1 MIIKKIQIKNFRSY
15 YGDNHLSLSKS
26 LTLVIGDNGDGKTTL
41 FEALEWLFDTTGEN
55 RKESHISEKRKSELR
70 IGESDEVAVNISFE
84 HDGEKEI
91 EKCFTFEKTT
101 TDNIRTKDYKFI
113 GYVVDGSERRRV
125 AGDILLNMCFEPVI
139 RKYCLFK
146 GENELNVFDN
156 DTALKTLV
164 DTFSGIRDF
173 DKLVDL
179 TSSFEQSSARAT
191 SRELQNDRKVSKQA
205 KELNAQLTDVVND
218 IQSIKTEL
226 NQKKIS
232 INKFSSE
239 LENLEKNQETTE
251 RYQAIKERIK
261 GLKDK
266 RVRLL
271 ALSSC
276 EYNTNL
282 LDEYW
287 ILRSFPPIIK
297 EFSAKV
303 SALSKEKRRLDKQET
318 ERRAKKAGERE
329 AISRIQ
335 KLANDAVPLP
345 WNLPDEA
352 TMKEMIDDEICKVC
366 GRPAPKDS
374 DAYKFMCNKLNEYL
388 AHIAEE
394 ANINSNTK
402 EDDEKP
408 LFVNSFINELHSRQI
423 RLSGDNEQ
431 EISKI
436 ATTITDCLEFV
447 NTRKEE
453 LAEVEKQLKELEQE
467 QSDLLVQSGSTA
479 ELLDKNILDLR
490 GFFDTKSRYE
500 SRVSELETTLKFK
513 ESLKAEIQEKL
524 SQLTPGSSMTQVYQR
539 VHTAFER
546 ITKAF
551 ANAKEQN
558 INNFLQMLEAESN
571 KYLKKLNKND
581 FYGIIRIRKTINNSA
596 RIELYS
602 DNNTRIENPNGA
614 LKTTMYMSVLFAISQ
629 ITTLKREQD
638 YPLIF
643 DAPTSSFGNYKRDI
657 FYNVIDQ
664 IDKQCVIATKD
675 LLILDN
681 ETGEKKLDMETIN
694 KLNCSVYRIKK
705 VEPFD
710 ENKIETIQTTIEI
723 VKNSLL

>member
-1 MIIKKIQIKNFRSY
+1 MIIKDIKINNFRSY
-15 YGDNHLSLSKS
+15 YGSNHLSLSKG

-55 RKESHISEKRKSELR
+55 RKDSHISEKRKSELE
-70 IGESDEVAVNISFE
+70 IGESDEVSVRITFE

-91 EKCFTFEKTT
+91 EKSFTFERLSE
-101 TDNIRTKDYKFI
+101 DNVRTKDYKFV
-113 GYVVDGSERRRV
+113 GYFIEGSERYFID
-125 AGDILLNMCFEPVI
+125 GDRLLNMCFEPVI
-139 RKYCLFK
+139 RNYCMFK
-146 GENELNVFDN
+146 GEDKLNVFGKD
-156 DTALKTLV
+156 DTALKVLV

-173 DKLVDL
+173 DRLVEL
-179 TSSFEQSSARAT
+179 TSNFEQSSARAAN
-191 SRELQNDRKVSKQA
+191 RELQNDKKVSNQA
-205 KELNAQLTDVVND
+205 KELNTQLNDVTND

-232 INKFSSE
+232 ISDFATK
-239 LENLEKNQETTE
+239 LEALERNQETSE

-266 RVRLL
+266 RAKFS

-276 EYNTNL
+276 DYSTNL

-287 ILRSFPPIIK
+287 ILRSFPAIIK
-297 EFSAKV
+297 EYSKKV

-318 ERRAKKAGERE
+318 ERRAKEAGERE
-329 AISRIQ
+329 AISKIQ

-366 GRPAPKDS
+366 GRPAPKGS
-374 DAYKFMCNKLNEYL
+374 DAYEFMCNKMNEYL
-388 AHIAEE
+388 AHIAAE
-394 ANINSNTK
+394 ANKNSGMN
-402 EDDEKP
+402 EDEKP
-408 LFVNSFINELHSRQI
+408 LFPNSFINELHSRQI
-423 RLSGDNEQ
+423 KLSGDTEQ

-436 ATTITDCLEFV
+436 ATTISDRLEFV
-447 NTRKEE
+447 TKRKAD
-453 LAEVEKQLKELEQE
+453 LAEVEKQLRELETE
-467 QSDLLVQSGSTA
+467 RNDLLMQSGLSA
-479 ELLDKNILDLR
+479 ELLDKSISDLR
-490 GFFDTKSRYE
+490 GFFDAKSRAE

-513 ESLKAEIQEKL
+513 ESAKAEIQEKL
-524 SQLTPGSSMTQVYQR
+524 SQLEPTSSMTQVYQR

-558 INNFLQMLEAESN
+558 INNFLQMLETESN
-571 KYLKKLNKND
+571 KYLQKLNKND

-602 DNNTRIENPNGA
+602 DNGTRIENPNGA

-629 ITTLKREQD
+629 ITTVKREQD

-643 DAPTSSFGNYKRDI
+643 DAPTSSFGGFKEDT
-657 FYNVIDQ
+657 FYNVIDT
-664 IDKQCVIATKD
+664 IDKQCVIVTKD
-675 LLILDN
+675 LLNIDKTTGQKALDF
-681 ETGEKKLDMETIN
+681 DTIN
-694 KLNCSVYRIKK
+694 KLSCSVYRIEK
-705 VEPFD
+705 VEPFND
-710 ENKIETIQTTIEI
+710 KDLSTIQTV
-723 VKNSLL
+723 VKPIR

>member
-1 MIIKKIQIKNFRSY
+1 MIIKEIKINNFRSY
-15 YGDNHLSLSKS
+15 YGSNHLSLSKG

-55 RKESHISEKRKSELR
+55 RKDSHISEKRKSELE
-70 IGESDEVAVNISFE
+70 IGESDEVSVSITFE

-91 EKCFTFEKTT
+91 EKSFTFERLSE
-101 TDNIRTKDYKFI
+101 DNVRTKDYKFV
-113 GYVVDGSERRRV
+113 GYFIEGSERYFI
-125 AGDILLNMCFEPVI
+125 AGDRLLNMCFEPVI
-139 RKYCLFK
+139 RNYCMFK
-146 GENELNVFDN
+146 GEDKLNVFGKD
-156 DTALKTLV
+156 DTALKVLV

-173 DKLVDL
+173 DRLVEL
-179 TSSFEQSSARAT
+179 TSNFEQSSARAAN
-191 SRELQNDRKVSKQA
+191 RELQNDKKVSNQA
-205 KELNAQLTDVVND
+205 KELNTQLNDVTND

-232 INKFSSE
+232 ISDFATK
-239 LENLEKNQETTE
+239 LEALERNQETSE

-266 RVRLL
+266 RAKFS

-276 EYNTNL
+276 DYSTNL

-287 ILRSFPPIIK
+287 ILSSFPAVIK
-297 EFSAKV
+297 EFSIKV

-318 ERRAKKAGERE
+318 ERRAKEAGERE
-329 AISRIQ
+329 AISKIQ

-366 GRPAPKDS
+366 GRPAPKGS
-374 DAYKFMCNKLNEYL
+374 DAYEFMCNKMNEYL
-388 AHIAEE
+388 AHIAAE
-394 ANINSNTK
+394 ANKNSGMN
-402 EDDEKP
+402 EDEKP
-408 LFVNSFINELHSRQI
+408 LFPNSFINELHSRQI
-423 RLSGDNEQ
+423 KLSGDTEQ

-436 ATTITDCLEFV
+436 ATTISDRLEFV
-447 NTRKEE
+447 TKRKAD
-453 LAEVEKQLKELEQE
+453 LAEVEKQLRELETE
-467 QSDLLVQSGSTA
+467 RNDLLMQSGLSA
-479 ELLDKNILDLR
+479 ELLDKSISDLR
-490 GFFDTKSRYE
+490 GFFDAKSRAE

-513 ESLKAEIQEKL
+513 ERAKAEIQEKL
-524 SQLTPGSSMTQVYQR
+524 SQLEPTSSMTQVYQR

-558 INNFLQMLEAESN
+558 INNFLQMLETESN
-571 KYLKKLNKND
+571 KYLQKLNKND

-602 DNNTRIENPNGA
+602 DNGTRIENPNGA

-629 ITTLKREQD
+629 ITTVKREQD

-643 DAPTSSFGNYKRDI
+643 DAPTSSFGGFKEDT
-657 FYNVIDQ
+657 FYNVIDT
-664 IDKQCVIATKD
+664 IDKQCVIVTKD
-675 LLILDN
+675 LLNIDKTTGQKALDF
-681 ETGEKKLDMETIN
+681 DTIN
-694 KLNCSVYRIKK
+694 KLSCSVYRIEK
-705 VEPFD
+705 VEPFND
-710 ENKIETIQTTIEI
+710 KDLSTIQTV
-723 VKNSLL
+723 VKPIR

>member
-1 MIIKKIQIKNFRSY
+1 MIIKEIKINNFRSY
-15 YGDNHLSLSKS
+15 YGSNHLSLSKG

-55 RKESHISEKRKSELR
+55 RKDSHISEKRKSELE
-70 IGESDEVAVNISFE
+70 IGESDEVSVNITFE

-91 EKCFTFEKTT
+91 EKSFTFERISE
-101 TDNIRTKDYKFI
+101 DNIRTKDYKFV
-113 GYVVDGSERRRV
+113 GYFIDGAERHSI
-125 AGDILLNMCFEPVI
+125 AGDRLLNMCFEPVI

-173 DKLVDL
+173 DRLVDL
-179 TSSFEQSSARAT
+179 TSNFEQSSARAAN
-191 SRELQNDRKVSKQA
+191 RELQNDKKVSNQA
-205 KELNAQLTDVVND
+205 KELNAQLNDVIND

-232 INKFSSE
+232 INEFSSKLE
-239 LENLEKNQETTE
+239 LLEKNQETSE

-266 RVRLL
+266 RAKLV
-271 ALSSC
+271 AWSSC
-276 EYNTNL
+276 EYSTNL

-287 ILRSFPPIIK
+287 ILRSFPAIIK
-297 EFSAKV
+297 EFSTKV

-318 ERRAKKAGERE
+318 ERRAKEAGERE
-329 AISRIQ
+329 AISKIQ

-366 GRPAPKDS
+366 GRPAPKGS
-374 DAYKFMCNKLNEYL
+374 EAYEFMCNKLNEYL
-388 AHIAEE
+388 AHIAAE
-394 ANINSNTK
+394 ANKNSGTK

-408 LFVNSFINELHSRQI
+408 LFPNSFINELHSRQI
-423 RLSGDNEQ
+423 KLSGDTEQ
-431 EISKI
+431 EISRI
-436 ATTITDCLEFV
+436 ATTISDRLEFV
-447 NTRKEE
+447 TKRKAE
-453 LAEVEKQLKELEQE
+453 LAEVDKQLQELETE
-467 QSDLLVQSGSTA
+467 QNDLLMQSGLSA
-479 ELLDKNILDLR
+479 ELLDKSISDLR
-490 GFFDTKSRYE
+490 GFFDAKSRAE

-513 ESLKAEIQEKL
+513 ESARAEIQEKL
-524 SQLTPGSSMTQVYQR
+524 SQLEPTSSMTQVYQR

-558 INNFLQMLEAESN
+558 INNFLQMLETESN
-571 KYLKKLNKND
+571 KYLQKLNKND

-602 DNNTRIENPNGA
+602 DNGTRIENPNGA

-643 DAPTSSFGNYKRDI
+643 DAPTSSFGGFKEDT
-657 FYNVIDQ
+657 FYNVIDT
-664 IDKQCVIATKD
+664 IDKQCVIVTKD
-675 LLILDN
+675 WLNIDKATGQKALDF
-681 ETGEKKLDMETIN
+681 DTIN
-694 KLNCSVYRIKK
+694 KLSCSVYRIEK
-705 VEPFD
+705 VEPFND
-710 ENKIETIQTTIEI
+710 KDLSTIQTVVTQ
-723 VKNSLL
+723 VR

>member
-1 MIIKKIQIKNFRSY
+1 MIIKEIKINNFRSY
-15 YGDNHLSLSKS
+15 YGSNHLSLSKG

-55 RKESHISEKRKSELR
+55 RKDSHISEKRKSELE
-70 IGESDEVAVNISFE
+70 IGESDEVSVSITFE

-91 EKCFTFEKTT
+91 EKSFTFERLSE
-101 TDNIRTKDYKFI
+101 DNVRTKDYKFV
-113 GYVVDGSERRRV
+113 GYFIEGSERYFI
-125 AGDILLNMCFEPVI
+125 AGDRLLNMCFEPVI
-139 RKYCLFK
+139 RNYCMFK
-146 GENELNVFDN
+146 GEDKLNVFGKD
-156 DTALKTLV
+156 DTALKVLV

-173 DKLVDL
+173 DRLVEL
-179 TSSFEQSSARAT
+179 TSNFEQSSARAAN
-191 SRELQNDRKVSKQA
+191 RELQNDKKVSNQA
-205 KELNAQLTDVVND
+205 KELNTQLNDVTND

-232 INKFSSE
+232 ISDFATK
-239 LENLEKNQETTE
+239 LEALERNQETSE

-266 RVRLL
+266 RAKFS

-276 EYNTNL
+276 DYSTNL

-287 ILRSFPPIIK
+287 ILRSFPAIIK
-297 EFSAKV
+297 EYSKKV

-318 ERRAKKAGERE
+318 ERRAKEAGERE
-329 AISRIQ
+329 AISKIQ

-366 GRPAPKDS
+366 GRPAPKGS
-374 DAYKFMCNKLNEYL
+374 DAYEFMCNKMNEYL
-388 AHIAEE
+388 AHIAAE
-394 ANINSNTK
+394 ANKNSGMN
-402 EDDEKP
+402 EDEKP
-408 LFVNSFINELHSRQI
+408 LFPNSFINELHSRQI
-423 RLSGDNEQ
+423 KLSGDTEQ

-436 ATTITDCLEFV
+436 ATTISDRLKFV
-447 NTRKEE
+447 TKRKAD
-453 LAEVEKQLKELEQE
+453 LAEVEKQLRELETE
-467 QSDLLVQSGSTA
+467 RNDLLMQSGLSA
-479 ELLDKNILDLR
+479 ELLDKSISDLR
-490 GFFDTKSRYE
+490 GFFDAKSRAE

-513 ESLKAEIQEKL
+513 ERAKAEIQEKL
-524 SQLTPGSSMTQVYQR
+524 SQLEPTSSMTQVYQR

-558 INNFLQMLEAESN
+558 INNFLQMLETESN
-571 KYLKKLNKND
+571 KYLQKLNKND

-602 DNNTRIENPNGA
+602 DNGTRIENPNGA
-614 LKTTMYMSVLFAISQ
+614 LKTTMYMSVLFAISR

-643 DAPTSSFGNYKRDI
+643 DAPTSSFGGFKEDT
-657 FYNVIDQ
+657 FYNVIDT
-664 IDKQCVIATKD
+664 IDKQCVIVTKD
-675 LLILDN
+675 LLNIDKTTGQKALDF
-681 ETGEKKLDMETIN
+681 DTIN
-694 KLNCSVYRIKK
+694 KLSCSVYRIEK
-705 VEPFD
+705 VEPFND
-710 ENKIETIQTTIEI
+710 KDLSTIQTV
-723 VKNSLL
+723 VKPIR